1 MCQFGIECPQMIEME
16 ETFEALEGTLDLPAQ
31 AVQIQNVGRGRDR
44 FGSGGHNQY
53 IIGRV
58 QRLG

>member
-1 MCQFGIECPQMIEME
+1 MIEME